1 MSVPPRRSWRAAR
14 FIVIDVETT
23 GLDPRTDE
31 VLSFAA
37 VPVDRGRIVARDAV
51 HGLVR
56 PASPPPARSIEIHG
70 LRPDDLAA
78 APPAATALAPL
89 AAAMSG
95 RVPVAHIAWIE
106 RMFLRRHLRALG
118 QRLPWRMVDTA
129 LLWRLLCVERGGG
142 DPGACELSTLASTLG
157 LPAHRPH
164 EAEGDA
170 LTTAQ
175 VFLALATHLERHGRG
190 TVRALTG
197 AMWLLRAWRL
207 WHGTVDRS

>member
-1 MSVPPRRSWRAAR
+1 LSVPPRRSWRAAR

-89 AAAMSG
+89 AAAVSG

-118 QRLPWRMVDTA
+118 QRLPRRMVDTA

-142 DPGACELSTLASTLG
+142 DPGACELST
-157 LPAHRPH
+157 P
-164 EAEGDA
+164 
-170 LTTAQ
+170 
-175 VFLALATHLERHGRG
+175 
-190 TVRALTG
+190 RAKE
-197 AMWLLRAWRL
+197 
-207 WHGTVDRS
+207 SSP